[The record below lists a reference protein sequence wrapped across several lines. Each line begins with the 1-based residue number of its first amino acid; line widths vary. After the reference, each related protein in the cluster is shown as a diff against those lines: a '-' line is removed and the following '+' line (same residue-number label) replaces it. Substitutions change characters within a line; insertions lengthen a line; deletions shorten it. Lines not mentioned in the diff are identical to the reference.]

1 MLRLA
6 AIIAAIFAGVWG
18 LLIYASPRPTDQLY
32 GKLIIAGA
40 FVMIGLALFAERPWA
55 KVALSALIV
64 IVAGFTVY
72 VWLKWS
78 GRL

>member
-1 MLRLA
+1 MLKWS
-6 AIIAAIFAGVWG
+6 AIIAAAVASLWG
-18 LLIYASPRPTDQLY
+18 LLVYASPRPADQLY

-40 FVMIGLALFAERPWA
+40 LAVIALALFAERLWT
-55 KVALSALIV
+55 KVVLSTLI
-64 IVAGFTVY
+64 IAVAGFTAY